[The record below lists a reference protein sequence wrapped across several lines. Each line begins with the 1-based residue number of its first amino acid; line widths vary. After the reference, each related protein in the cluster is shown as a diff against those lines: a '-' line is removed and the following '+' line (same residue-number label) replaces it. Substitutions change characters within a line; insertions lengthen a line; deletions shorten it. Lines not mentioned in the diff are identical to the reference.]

1 MITDIK
7 KLFNFNELLSR
18 HSQRKH
24 IIVLN
29 PNGEYKNNNKIDN
42 EEIVYDKVGWN
53 IPEELST
60 WINELEK
67 KSIFSTEEKILLLYQ
82 KLCKDYVYDDNL
94 ISYIKKSEDDTFLL
108 PDWYG
113 RETDPQWEK
122 NREQHN
128 RRVCFELSRYLATS
142 LEELLKNK
150 EGYNV
155 CILWDKALTH
165 YFVALTGKEYSITL
179 DLDDFN
185 NIKDLTRLKTG
196 LTAEGIKVW
205 EDTDKRFQNALEQFN
220 NKRGK
225 YSIEKIDEDIKSETS
240 SEIDEEPEDIVFL
253 RNAIKVL
260 IEKYDIDSQGIF
272 EYMKEIVDIKY
283 GPEKRKKIWKKIE
296 GEDEKSTRY
305 IRCLI
310 FEMEGKKYIIDG
322 DKALLRLF
330 NDKEF
335 EGKDQI
341 FFRFN
346 DPGIGIDTEEHYDG
360 R

>member
-1 MITDIK
+1 M
-7 KLFNFNELLSR
+7 
-18 HSQRKH
+18 
-24 IIVLN
+24 
-29 PNGEYKNNNKIDN
+29 
-42 EEIVYDKVGWN
+42 
-53 IPEELST
+53 
-60 WINELEK
+60 
-67 KSIFSTEEKILLLYQ
+67 
-82 KLCKDYVYDDNL
+82 
-94 ISYIKKSEDDTFLL
+94 
-108 PDWYG
+108 
-113 RETDPQWEK
+113 
-122 NREQHN
+122 
-128 RRVCFELSRYLATS
+128 
-142 LEELLKNK
+142 
-150 EGYNV
+150 
-155 CILWDKALTH
+155 
-165 YFVALTGKEYSITL
+165 
-179 DLDDFN
+179 
-185 NIKDLTRLKTG
+185 KTG

-205 EDTDKRFQNALEQFN
+205 EDSDKRFQNALEKFN

-225 YSIEKIDEDIKSETS
+225 YSIEKIDEDIKEERSA
-240 SEIDEEPEDIVFL
+240 EIEEEPEDIVFL
-253 RNAIKVL
+253 KNAMKVL

-335 EGKDQI
+335 EGKDPI

-346 DPGIGIDTEEHYDG
+346 DPSIGIDTEEHYDG

>member
-1 MITDIK
+1 M
-7 KLFNFNELLSR
+7 
-18 HSQRKH
+18 
-24 IIVLN
+24 
-29 PNGEYKNNNKIDN
+29 
-42 EEIVYDKVGWN
+42 
-53 IPEELST
+53 
-60 WINELEK
+60 
-67 KSIFSTEEKILLLYQ
+67 
-82 KLCKDYVYDDNL
+82 
-94 ISYIKKSEDDTFLL
+94 
-108 PDWYG
+108 
-113 RETDPQWEK
+113 
-122 NREQHN
+122 
-128 RRVCFELSRYLATS
+128 
-142 LEELLKNK
+142 
-150 EGYNV
+150 
-155 CILWDKALTH
+155 
-165 YFVALTGKEYSITL
+165 
-179 DLDDFN
+179 
-185 NIKDLTRLKTG
+185 
-196 LTAEGIKVW
+196 
-205 EDTDKRFQNALEQFN
+205 
-220 NKRGK
+220 
-225 YSIEKIDEDIKSETS
+225 KIDEDIKSETS